1 MNESRTVASPNTFDR
16 STAMSISELGSLGE
30 FIASIA
36 VVLSIAFLAFQMRQ
50 NTKALKVSAYAD
62 FVSRQMQILDIE
74 TRNAGLLARVH
85 SNTDVSAPEYAILV
99 ARMSGVLRNG
109 DALFY
114 QRQQGLLDASRWE
127 SVLTLIAGVV
137 SESDLNRSIWRKFQN
152 RYVPEYQL
160 AINNRMSETE
170 GKSRGAV

>member
-1 MNESRTVASPNTFDR
+1 
-16 STAMSISELGSLGE
+16 MSISELGSLGE

-62 FVSRQMQILDIE
+62 FVSRQTQILDIT

-85 SNTDVSAPEYAILV
+85 SNPDVSAPEYVILV
-99 ARMSGVLRNG
+99 AIMSGILRNG

-114 QRQQGLLDASRWE
+114 QRQQGLLDVSRWE
-127 SVLTLIAGVV
+127 SVLTMIVGVV
-137 SESDLNRSIWRKFQN
+137 SETEANRSIWREFQH

-160 AINNRMSETE
+160 AINNRLSETE